1 MNRILGLRLKA
12 IGLRLKALGDRLK
25 EKLQPSAYSLQP
37 NFFSLQPIAFSLK
50 SLSLSPKTI
59 VALISLLISLLCFFL
74 VPPIHTPENLT
85 IFWGPRVRTPE
96 NLTIFW
102 GPRVRTPKNLTI
114 FWGPRVVF
122 AQDLQERLKSIEEEI
137 KRYEERLKKEQ
148 EKEFSVINEL
158 GRINS
163 ELQEV
168 KERIK
173 KHKNRLRQTEQKL
186 SAIQAEIVT
195 LEGRLQKR
203 MQWLKKKLRSLW
215 TYGYIREME
224 FLLGS
229 RSGGEFLRNWRYLI
243 LLMKYDRKAMDQIK
257 RDIEDLR
264 IKENELSSMR
274 KEIKKTIAEI
284 QQEEFGLLKLRR
296 EKNILLSSVRQKKE
310 QYEKMLKELNEAQK
324 RLVKIIEESRI
335 RGSAKEDRGFL
346 SRRGSLSWPVN
357 GKVKI
362 PFGYQRDPLT
372 GVPVFR
378 SGIYI
383 LSDEDSTV
391 SAVYSGKVAYT
402 GELKGY
408 GRVMIIAHGGN
419 YHSVYANLSEIFFKP
434 GDIILER
441 QAIGMVGE
449 SQIIEGT
456 GLYFE
461 IRYKGKP
468 LDPLQWL
475 KKK

>member
-1 MNRILGLRLKA
+1 MKDR
-12 IGLRLKALGDRLK
+12 IGLMVDRFHRLLSFIS
-25 EKLQPSAYSLQP
+25 PS
-37 NFFSLQPIAFSLK
+37 AFSL
-50 SLSLSPKTI
+50 SLFFIL
-59 VALISLLISLLCFFL
+59 FL
-74 VPPIHTPENLT
+74 VSTTLQPAS
-85 IFWGPRVRTPE
+85 
-96 NLTIFW
+96 
-102 GPRVRTPKNLTI
+102 
-114 FWGPRVVF
+114 VF
-122 AQDLQERLKSIEEEI
+122 AQDLQERLKSIEDEI
-137 KRYEERLKKEQ
+137 KKYEERLKKEQ

-163 ELQEV
+163 ELAEV
-168 KERIK
+168 KDRIREHK
-173 KHKNRLRQTEQKL
+173 KKLRQTEQKL
-186 SAIQAEIVT
+186 SVIHREINT
-195 LEGRLQKR
+195 LEDRLKSR
-203 MQWLKKKLRSLW
+203 VQWLKKKLRSLW

-224 FLLGS
+224 FLFGS
-229 RSGGEFLRNWRYLI
+229 RSGGEFLRNWRYLV
-243 LLMKYDRKAMDQIK
+243 LLMKYDRKVMEQMR
-257 RDIEDLR
+257 RDMEELR
-264 IKENELSSMR
+264 RKENELSSLR
-274 KEIKKTIAEI
+274 KEIKRALAAIEN
-284 QQEEFGLLKLRR
+284 EELALLKLRK
-296 EKNILLSSVRQKKE
+296 EKNILLLSVRQKKE
-310 QYEKMLKELNEAQK
+310 QYERMLKELNEAQK

-335 RGSAKEDRGFL
+335 KGGVGEDKGFL
-346 SRRGSLSWPVN
+346 SRRGKLTWPVN

-383 LSDEDSTV
+383 LTDEDSTV

-408 GRVMIIAHGGN
+408 GRVIIIAHGGN
-419 YHSVYANLSEIFFKP
+419 YHSVYANLSEIFFKQ

-441 QAIGMVGE
+441 QAIGRVGE

>member
-1 MNRILGLRLKA
+1 MKGKPGVRNKKSERFLLSRRL
-12 IGLRLKALGDRLK
+12 
-25 EKLQPSAYSLQP
+25 
-37 NFFSLQPIAFSLK
+37 FSLCLFTLFLI
-50 SLSLSPKTI
+50 
-59 VALISLLISLLCFFL
+59 LISLS
-74 VPPIHTPENLT
+74 
-85 IFWGPRVRTPE
+85 
-96 NLTIFW
+96 
-102 GPRVRTPKNLTI
+102 
-114 FWGPRVVF
+114 VF
-122 AQDLQERLKSIEEEI
+122 AQDLQERLKSIEDEI

-158 GRINS
+158 GRISS
-163 ELQEV
+163 ELAEV
-168 KERIK
+168 KDRIREHK
-173 KHKNRLRQTEQKL
+173 KKLRQTEQKL
-186 SAIQAEIVT
+186 SAIQREIAT

-203 MQWLKKKLRSLW
+203 LQWLKKKLRALW
-215 TYGYIREME
+215 TYGYVREME
-224 FLLGS
+224 FLFGS
-229 RSGGEFLRNWRYLI
+229 RSGGEFLRNWRYLT
-243 LLMKYDRKAMDQIK
+243 LLMKYDRKAMEQMR
-257 RDIEDLR
+257 RDIEELR
-264 IKENELSSMR
+264 GKENELSSLR
-274 KEIKKTIAEI
+274 KEIKKALAEMEHE
-284 QQEEFGLLKLRR
+284 QLVLLKLRE
-296 EKNILLSSVRQKKE
+296 EKKILLLSVRQKKE
-310 QYEKMLKELNEAQK
+310 QYEKMIRELNEAQK
-324 RLVKIIEESRI
+324 RLVKIIDESRI
-335 RGSAKEDRGFL
+335 KGSAGEDRGFL
-346 SRRGSLSWPVN
+346 LKRGRLAWPVN

-383 LSDEDSTV
+383 LTDEDSTV

-441 QAIGMVGE
+441 QAIGRVGE